1 MTITRHST
9 QRGKVIQLVSFSD
22 LVDAVQSGERL
33 RAYCPIHGSD
43 HQRSLS
49 IDLGT
54 GWGFCY
60 SCHAT
65 VLVQPNATFID
76 SSQGNRCGQRHTC
89 GGGFGDRAS
98 AEHLSV
104 PYIRPY
110 LLQRERSAIPLP
122 HWQQEE
128 LSALRA
134 VAPLIREA
142 LASSW
147 RAQLY
152 LNERALPLTIALA
165 SGIGYLSRAARE
177 QAQVSKEQQQLL
189 KRWIGRIIFPLG
201 SPDGQGFIGR
211 TLLKWEPGMDENAHK
226 ALLDH
231 PGAPR
236 RWIKTNPAGWFGFDA
251 PACLDE
257 QVVLVEGGF
266 DRLVLLAAG
275 FPANA
280 VIALVGTAA
289 RPEWLVRFAPQVKR
303 VVLALDADDGG
314 AVAMERLAKEFR
326 RAGFIVSACP
336 PPHDQWGKDW
346 CERWRRLGP
355 QSIWPLYEACTQQ
368 HSISKNERKEP

>member
-1 MTITRHST
+1 MTITSKTT
-9 QRGKVIQLVSFSD
+9 QRGKVIHLVSFSE

-33 RAYCPIHGSD
+33 RASCPIHGSD

-54 GWGFCY
+54 GWGFCH

-65 VLVQPNATFID
+65 VLVQLNAPVIA
-76 SSQGNRCGQRHTC
+76 SGQGNGYGQRRIN

-98 AEHLSV
+98 AEQLPVPSV
-104 PYIRPY
+104 RPY
-110 LLQRERSAIPLP
+110 LLRRVHIATSFP

-128 LSALRA
+128 VAALRA
-134 VAPLIREA
+134 VAPLMRAA
-142 LASSW
+142 LASSR

-152 LNERALPLTIALA
+152 LTERGIPATLALA
-165 SGIGYLSRAARE
+165 SGVGYFSRAAWE
-177 QAQVSKEQQQLL
+177 QAPVSTEHRSIL

-226 ALLDH
+226 ALLDQ
-231 PGAPR
+231 PGTPR

-251 PACLDE
+251 PACLAE
-257 QVVLVEGGF
+257 RVVLVEGGF

-275 FPANA
+275 FPVNA

-289 RPEWLVRFAPQVKR
+289 RPFWLARYAPQVKR

-314 AVAMERLAKEFR
+314 AAAMERLAIEFR
-326 RAGFIVSACP
+326 QAGFIVTLCQ

-346 CERWRRLGP
+346 SERWRRLGP
-355 QSIWPLYEACTQQ
+355 QSIWPLYEVCTQ
-368 HSISKNERKEP
+368 HNTSKNERKQP

>member
-9 QRGKVIQLVSFSD
+9 QRGKVIHLVSSSD

-33 RAYCPIHGSD
+33 RTSCPIHGSD

-54 GWGFCY
+54 GWGFCH

-65 VLVQPNATFID
+65 VLVQPNAPVIA
-76 SSQGNRCGQRHTC
+76 SSQGNRCGQLSAYSS
-89 GGGFGDRAS
+89 GFGDGAS
-98 AEHLSV
+98 TAHLPMHSV
-104 PYIRPY
+104 RPY
-110 LLQRERSAIPLP
+110 PLRRVRSATSLP

-128 LSALRA
+128 VAALIA
-134 VAPLIREA
+134 VAPIMREA
-142 LASSW
+142 LASSR
-147 RAQLY
+147 RALLY
-152 LNERALPLTIALA
+152 LTERALPPALALA
-165 SGIGYLSRAARE
+165 SGVGYFSCAAWE
-177 QAQVSKEQQQLL
+177 QAPVSTEHRSIL
-189 KRWIGRIIFPLG
+189 KRWIGRIIFSLG

-211 TLLKWEPGMDENAHK
+211 TLLRWEPGMDENAHK
-226 ALLDH
+226 ALLDQ
-231 PGAPR
+231 PGTPR

-251 PACLDE
+251 PACLAE
-257 QVVLVEGGF
+257 RVVLVEGGF

-289 RPEWLVRFAPQVKR
+289 RTVLLSRFAPQVKR

-314 AVAMERLAKEFR
+314 EVAMERLAGEFQQ
-326 RAGFIVSACP
+326 AGFAVTRCP

-346 CERWRRLGP
+346 SERWRRLGP
-355 QSIWPLYEACTQQ
+355 QSMWPLYETCTQ
-368 HSISKNERKEP
+368 HSTSKNERKHL

>member
-1 MTITRHST
+1 MTITSQTT
-9 QRGKVIQLVSFSD
+9 QRGKVIHLISSSE

-54 GWGFCY
+54 GWGFCH

-65 VLVQPNATFID
+65 VRVQPMASVIA
-76 SSQGNRCGQRHTC
+76 SGQGDRYGQRSVN
-89 GGGFGDRAS
+89 GGGFGDGAS
-98 AEHLSV
+98 IEHLPIPSM
-104 PYIRPY
+104 RPY
-110 LLQRERSAIPLP
+110 QLRQVRSTTPLP

-128 LSALRA
+128 VAALIA
-134 VAPLIREA
+134 VAPLMRTA
-142 LASSW
+142 LASSR

-152 LNERALPLTIALA
+152 LNERALPPATALA
-165 SGIGYLSRAARE
+165 TGVGYLSRSAWE
-177 QAQVSKEQQQLL
+177 QASLSTEQQRLL
-189 KRWIGRIIFPLG
+189 KRWIERIIFPLG

-211 TLLKWEPGMDENAHK
+211 TLLRWEPGMDENAHK
-226 ALLDH
+226 ALLEQN
-231 PGAPR
+231 GAPR

-251 PACLDE
+251 PGCLDE

-289 RPEWLVRFAPQVKR
+289 RPAWLARLAPQVKC

-314 AVAMERLAKEFR
+314 QTAVERLAGEFR
-326 RAGFIVSACP
+326 QAGFKITLCM
-336 PPHDQWGKDW
+336 PPHDEWGKDW
-346 CERWRRLGP
+346 SERWRRLGQ
-355 QSIWPLYEACTQQ
+355 QSIWPLYEAFTQHCTP
-368 HSISKNERKEP
+368 KDERN

>member
-1 MTITRHST
+1 MTITSQTT
-9 QRGKVIQLVSFSD
+9 QRGKVIHLVSFSD

-33 RAYCPIHGSD
+33 RASCPIHGSD

-49 IDLGT
+49 IDLAT
-54 GWGFCY
+54 GWGFCH

-65 VLVQPNATFID
+65 VLVQPNAPVIAN
-76 SSQGNRCGQRHTC
+76 SQGNRYGQRRVN

-98 AEHLSV
+98 AEQLPVPSV
-104 PYIRPY
+104 RPY
-110 LLQRERSAIPLP
+110 LLRRVRSTTPLP
-122 HWQQEE
+122 DWQQEE
-128 LSALRA
+128 VAALRA
-134 VAPLIREA
+134 VAPLMRAA
-142 LASSW
+142 LASSR

-152 LNERALPLTIALA
+152 LTERGIPTTLALA
-165 SGIGYLSRAARE
+165 RGVGYCSRAAWE
-177 QAQVSKEQQQLL
+177 QAPVSTEHRSIL

-226 ALLDH
+226 ALLDQ
-231 PGAPR
+231 PGTPR

-251 PACLDE
+251 PACLSE
-257 QVVLVEGGF
+257 RVVLVEGGF

-289 RPEWLVRFAPQVKR
+289 RPFWLARYAPQVKR

-314 AVAMERLAKEFR
+314 AAAMERLAIEFR
-326 RAGFIVSACP
+326 RTGFIVKLCQ

-346 CERWRRLGP
+346 SERWRRLGP
-355 QSIWPLYEACTQQ
+355 QSIWPLYEVCTQN
-368 HSISKNERKEP
+368 STSKNERKQP

>member
-1 MTITRHST
+1 MLFSLGNDCVHIVPFTAATINA
-9 QRGKVIQLVSFSD
+9 LF
-22 LVDAVQSGERL
+22 
-33 RAYCPIHGSD
+33 
-43 HQRSLS
+43 S

-54 GWGFCY
+54 GWGFCH

-65 VLVQPNATFID
+65 VLVQPSAPVIA
-76 SSQGNRCGQRHTC
+76 SSQGNRCGQRSADIAGLVIEQAQNICLCPLCAHTC
-89 GGGFGDRAS
+89 YDGCVLQHLFHTGNKRKWL
-98 AEHLSV
+98 LSV
-104 PYIRPY
+104 
-110 LLQRERSAIPLP
+110 
-122 HWQQEE
+122 
-128 LSALRA
+128 A
-134 VAPLIREA
+134 VAPLMREA
-142 LASSW
+142 LASSR

-152 LNERALPLTIALA
+152 LTERALPPAIALA
-165 SGIGYLSRAARE
+165 SGVGYLSRAAWE
-177 QAQVSKEQQQLL
+177 QAPVSKEQQRLL

-226 ALLDH
+226 ALLDQ

-251 PACLDE
+251 PACLAE

-289 RPEWLVRFAPQVKR
+289 RPAWLARFAPQVKR

-314 AVAMERLAKEFR
+314 AVAMERLAGEFR
-326 RAGFIVSACP
+326 QAGFIVTLCP

-346 CERWRRLGP
+346 SERWRRLGP
-355 QSIWPLYEACTQQ
+355 QSIWPLYEACTQ
-368 HSISKNERKEP
+368 HSTSIE